1 MITLQSVSKFPAWRL
16 LLLAVLSGVFC
27 FSGLVPAWRSLN
39 TDFPN
44 YFVAASIHSH
54 GLSLDRAY
62 EWPWF
67 QRQKDHLGI
76 DQALVGFAPH
86 PPLCALP
93 FLPLT
98 HLSALNAKRVWL
110 VFNALFL
117 AIVFWILQS
126 LTKLS
131 WLNVVTLGLL
141 CIVPLR
147 SNVQD
152 GQYYILILLLI
163 SAGYYAWRRKRP
175 FVSGLL
181 LSAAAALKLFP
192 GMFLLLFLWKRQ
204 WRAACGFILGFA
216 ALTVI
221 SVLTFGWNVHQVYLV
236 EVLPRAMRGDLLGPY
251 FLGWSSFSAYWHHA
265 FLYEPELNPAP
276 LVDSPTLFAIAQ
288 ALATTVL
295 WFSYFLHVGF
305 KSDGEDELE
314 WSAFVPLMLLLNPM
328 PSSYHYCVLIFSAII
343 GSHALQKRAGDR
355 QTIIF
360 ILLFVIACVPW
371 RGPLATYAAPLR
383 LISSCLMFVLLLKAI
398 GSKQGMRLSRIAISS
413 AGMVCVLLVILNLRS
428 QKYRDQDF
436 RSRVQIPLS
445 GYRYSDP
452 VSLPNDGSLFT
463 VMVPTG
469 YVAGSIHQQTPQIVI
484 PGDVLSIAASSATSV
499 AIVEGAGDRSLLYQ
513 VETSSS
519 QISDTTFEGQQPS
532 ISSNGEW
539 LAFIREERGGAS
551 AWLLKLSSSESP
563 RRLYITRRSL
573 FEVTVGTRG
582 DLIIA
587 EGDVTSPRLLWI
599 DHTNSATKSLSEITG
614 AVRFPALSAD
624 GKRLAFSRRNLG
636 SWHLYVRDLSSGA
649 EQQLTRG
656 SCNAVSPSWQN
667 ADTLLYATDCGRGL
681 GLSAIARASLQR

>member
-1 MITLQSVSKFPAWRL
+1 VIALRSVSKFRAWRI
-16 LLLAVLSGVFC
+16 LLLAVLSGIFC
-27 FSGLVPAWRSLN
+27 FTGLVPAWRRLN

-44 YFVAASIHSH
+44 YFVAASIHSR

-110 VFNALFL
+110 VFNVLFL
-117 AIVFWILQS
+117 AIVFWILQR
-126 LTKLS
+126 LTS
-131 WLNVVTLGLL
+131 IPWLNVVTLGLL

-147 SNVQD
+147 SNLQD

-204 WRAACGFILGFA
+204 WRAVGGFVLGFA

-221 SVLTFGWNVHQVYLV
+221 SILTFGWNVHQVYVV

-265 FLYEPELNPAP
+265 FLYEPELNPVP
-276 LVDSPTLFAIAQ
+276 LVDSPTLFAVAQ
-288 ALATTVL
+288 ALTTTVL
-295 WFSYFLHVGF
+295 WFSYFLRVSF
-305 KSDGEDELE
+305 TSDGEEELE

-328 PSSYHYCVLIFSAII
+328 PSSYHYCVLIFSAIV
-343 GSHALQKRAGDR
+343 GAQALQKRARDR
-355 QTIIF
+355 QAIF
-360 ILLFVIACVPW
+360 FIVLYAIACAPW
-371 RGPLATYAAPLR
+371 RGALAQYAAPLR
-383 LISSCLMFVLLLKAI
+383 LISSSLMYVVLLKAI
-398 GSKQGMRLSRIAISS
+398 GSKQGMRLSRVAISL
-413 AGMVCVLLVILNLRS
+413 AGTACILLMVLNLRS

-445 GYRYSDP
+445 GYRYGDP
-452 VSLPNDGSLFT
+452 VSLPNNGYLFT
-463 VMVPTG
+463 EMVPTG
-469 YVAGSIHQQTPQIVI
+469 YTAGSVQRHQVSQLGV
-484 PGDVLSIAASSATSV
+484 PGDVLSVTSSP
-499 AIVEGAGDRSLLYQ
+499 AISFAVVEGAGSRSLLYQ
-513 VETSSS
+513 VGMTSK
-519 QISDTTFEGQQPS
+519 QVSDATFEGQQPS
-532 ISSNGEW
+532 ISPSGEW
-539 LAFIREERGGAS
+539 LAFIQEERGES
-551 AWLLKLSSSESP
+551 SVWLVKLSSADRP
-563 RRLYITRRSL
+563 RRLYTTQRTL
-573 FEVTVGTRG
+573 FELTVGNNG
-582 DLIIA
+582 DVIIA
-587 EGDVTSPRLLWI
+587 EGEVTSPRMLWV
-599 DHTNSATKSLSEITG
+599 DHKNNVIKPLREITG

-624 GKRLAFSRRNLG
+624 DSRLAFSRRNGG
-636 SWHLYVRDLSSGA
+636 SWHLFVHDLTSGA
-649 EQQLTRG
+649 ERQLTRG
-656 SCNAVSPSWQN
+656 SCNAVSPAWQ
-667 ADTLLYATDCGRGL
+667 DPHTLLYATDCGRGL
-681 GLSAIARASLQR
+681 GLSAIARASLQ